1 VTFARRDP
9 FSHVNTNCVPSDH
22 HTPRI
27 ARTSAGG
34 SSSGRHVSIGSGQ
47 SSIAFCASLIANASM
62 SAREPEFVSAA
73 APICVLRF
81 T

>member
-1 VTFARRDP
+1 
-9 FSHVNTNCVPSDH
+9 VNTNWVPSDH
-22 HTPRI
+22 HTPRS

-34 SSSGRHVSIGSGQ
+34 SSSGRHGSTGSGQ
-47 SSIAFCASLIANASM
+47 SSIAFWASWIAKPSM